1 MSDAVIIKTIELIAT
16 LATLV
21 IGGIISIKLGKL
33 NTHINSR
40 MDQLI
45 IETQKASRAEGKVE
59 GKAEEKEKH
68 KIEVIETHTLPVA
81 GTTNLKIVEGEIK
94 VKTEKKK

>member
-45 IETQKASRAEGKVE
+45 VETQKAARAEGKVE
-59 GKAEEKEKH
+59 GKAEEKEISKT
-68 KIEVIETHTLPVA
+68 EVPPLTA

-94 VKTEKKK
+94 VKTETKKKQ